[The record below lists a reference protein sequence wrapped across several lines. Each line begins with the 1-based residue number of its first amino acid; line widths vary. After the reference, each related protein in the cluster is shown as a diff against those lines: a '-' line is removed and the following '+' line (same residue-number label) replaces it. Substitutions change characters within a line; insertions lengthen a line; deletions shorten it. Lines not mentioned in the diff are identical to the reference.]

1 MAIGPWSAREA
12 EHCSDHW
19 APTTEHL
26 IMNISVNIGSIKF
39 KNPVTVASGT
49 FGHAEKYYNLE
60 EVRKLGAIV
69 PKTVTCHPQVGN
81 PPVRI
86 FETPSGMINAI
97 GIENPGIDGFIKTK
111 LANFKKIGVPLII
124 SILGHNEEQF
134 VEIVEKLN
142 GQTGISV
149 LELNLSCPNLGHKT
163 LVAQDPEATRRLVK
177 RLKEISKFPIAAK
190 LSPNVTDIS
199 EIAVAAEHAGAD
211 AISLINTFTAMAID
225 VKTRRSRIGNFTGG
239 LSGPAIRPIALR
251 MVHDVYK
258 RVKIPIIGMGG
269 IMTAND
275 ALEFLIAGATMVA
288 VGTANFVNPRAPQ
301 EVLEGIQAYMKEN
314 KIKDIREIVGSL
326 RK

>member
-1 MAIGPWSAREA
+1 
-12 EHCSDHW
+12 
-19 APTTEHL
+19 
-26 IMNISVNIGSIKF
+26 MNISVKIANVTF

-60 EVRKLGAIV
+60 EVKKLGAIV
-69 PKTVTCHPQVGN
+69 PKTVTRHPQVGN

-86 FETPSGMINAI
+86 FETPLGMINAI

-111 LANFKKIGVPLII
+111 LPNFKKIGGPLMI
-124 SILGHNEEQF
+124 SILGHNEQEF

-142 GQTGISV
+142 DQTGISV

-163 LVAQDPEATRRLVK
+163 LVAQDPDATYKLVK
-177 RLKEISKFPIAAK
+177 HLKGISKFPLAAK

-199 EIAVAAEHAGAD
+199 EIAVAAENAGAD

-225 VKTRRSRIGNFTGG
+225 VKTRKSRIGNFTGG
-239 LSGPAIRPIALR
+239 LSGPAIRPIAVA
-251 MVHDVYK
+251 MVHAVYQK
-258 RVKIPIIGMGG
+258 VKIPIIGMGG

-288 VGTANFVNPRAPQ
+288 IGTANFVNPRAPL
-301 EVLEGIQAYMKEN
+301 EILEGIQAYMKEN
-314 KIKDIREIVGSL
+314 KITDIKEIIGSL
-326 RK
+326 QK

>member
-1 MAIGPWSAREA
+1 MK
-12 EHCSDHW
+12 
-19 APTTEHL
+19 
-26 IMNISVNIGSIKF
+26 ISVQIGNVTF

-60 EVRKLGAIV
+60 EVKKLGAIV
-69 PKTVTCHPQVGN
+69 PKTVTCHAQVGN

-97 GIENPGIDGFIKTK
+97 GIENPGIDGFIQTK
-111 LANFKKIGVPLII
+111 LPNFKKIGVPLMI

-142 GQTGISV
+142 AQSGIAA

-163 LVAQDPEATRRLVK
+163 LVAQDPVATEKLVRRIK
-177 RLKEISKFPIAAK
+177 SISKVPVAAK

-199 EIAVAAEHAGAD
+199 EIAVAAEAGGAD
-211 AISLINTFTAMAID
+211 AVSLINTFTAMAID
-225 VKTRRSRIGNFTGG
+225 VKKRKSRIGNFTGG
-239 LSGPAIRPIALR
+239 LSGPAIRPIAVR

-258 RVKIPIIGMGG
+258 KVKIPIIGMGG

-288 VGTANFVNPRAPQ
+288 VGTANFVNPRAPLD
-301 EVLEGIQAYMKEN
+301 VLEGITTYMKEN
-314 KIKDIREIVGSL
+314 KINDIQDVIGSL
-326 RK
+326 EK